1 MVCMAAAL
9 TFAPQAAAVGKLKAK
24 FKVVSASGSE
34 TLSFHEDG
42 LTSPGERC
50 VGTTTSKVSWRA
62 TRAATLYVF
71 VRRVGGRLRT
81 TLSADRV
88 GEAYEAVP
96 LIGRAT
102 VSRSV
107 SYQET
112 AGCQEQPTDCPKT
125 TGLAKPFLTGTPNR
139 RGSVNGGIDVVR
151 LPQGVDPACGAGGP
165 IAAGIVLPFGNAAM
179 RALLPK
185 ITVSAFAVPRGRLLD
200 PRRKRIKDS
209 VTVKEPL
216 SGAVDEADQ
225 ATVSGTYT
233 DHIAITLKRLKLK
246 R

>member
-1 MVCMAAAL
+1 MAAAL
-9 TFAPQAAAVGKLKAK
+9 TFAPQAAAAAKPKAK
-24 FKVVSASGSE
+24 FKVVSAKGTE
-34 TLSFHEDG
+34 TLSFREEG
-42 LTSPGERC
+42 LTSTGERC
-50 VGTTTSKVSWRA
+50 VGTTTSKVSWRT
-62 TRAATLYVF
+62 TRAKTVYAF
-71 VRRVGGRLRT
+71 VRRGGGRT

-88 GEAYEAVP
+88 SQGYEAVP

-112 AGCQEQPTDCPKT
+112 AGCQEQPTVCPKA
-125 TGLAKPFLTGTPNR
+125 TGPAEPFLAGTSKR
-139 RGSVNGGIDVVR
+139 RGSVVGGIVAVR
-151 LPQGVDPACGAGGP
+151 LPQGVDPGCGAAGE
-165 IAAGIVLPFGNAAM
+165 IAAGIALPFGNAAR

-185 ITVSAFAVPRGRLLD
+185 FTVSAFAVPVGRLLD

-216 SGAVDEADQ
+216 SAAVDFADK